1 MPPFQRTIDDV
12 TTVQRLYD
20 AASALP
26 KDQPGPRSCPD
37 GPDVH
42 YQLRFVQNGTLVSAM
57 NDNASGCQGLRIG
70 ANDIR
75 VTTPAFRALLAQ
87 TLGLSS
93 LT

>member
-1 MPPFQRTIDDV
+1 
-12 TTVQRLYD
+12 
-20 AASALP
+20 
-26 KDQPGPRSCPD
+26 
-37 GPDVH
+37 
-42 YQLRFVQNGTLVSAM
+42 M